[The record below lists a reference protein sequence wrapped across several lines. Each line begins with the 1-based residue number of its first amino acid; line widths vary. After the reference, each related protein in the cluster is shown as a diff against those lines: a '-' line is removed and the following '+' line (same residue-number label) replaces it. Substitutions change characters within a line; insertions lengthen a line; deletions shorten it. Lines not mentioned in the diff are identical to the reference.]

1 MGKKKKK
8 SPKSST
14 ENVFDDNRGEDNLRK
29 GRGADSQGAVDEK
42 VEIKK
47 IAAKPKERPKGINAI
62 PYWLRHEK
70 GFSDLVAGGI
80 VLLGAGL
87 IIVVLSFLLILL
99 WPAG

>member
-8 SPKSST
+8 SSRKNSNGDST
-14 ENVFDDNRGEDNLRK
+14 SDIASQK
-29 GRGADSQGAVDEK
+29 GGAADSADSFKEK
-42 VEIKK
+42 IEIKK
-47 IAAKPKERPKGINAI
+47 ITAKPKEPPKGINAI

>member
-8 SPKSST
+8 SLKSST
-14 ENVFDDNRGEDNLRK
+14 KNAFDDNGGQDSLQK
-29 GRGADSQGAVDEK
+29 GRGADSPDAVEDK
-42 VEIKK
+42 IEIKK
-47 IAAKPKERPKGINAI
+47 VAAKPKERPKGINAI